1 MFRIVEFDDHDGGGV
16 AIANSKWFTPRKR
29 ELYWLPYK
37 EISAYNKALKK
48 GEDVN
53 TDWKLFKIKI
63 LFYETAEQ
71 SSDLNT
77 DCEDFQSTR
86 RIIRK
91 PRTIVERSDDE
102 ESSKFERPPRVL
114 NIVKNK
120 SIGKSPQSQDS
131 QNILDSPSCSQS
143 SVSQST
149 SVLAD
154 VAGSSSFNVTD
165 RIHINSPSTTIVGD
179 VRSFLPLP
187 QIETTFALNPDN
199 TEHSALQKKI
209 LHKLLVIEEQNKQI
223 IQLLLENKKSSRCE
237 VTVYKPNLPVAL
249 PLININSI
257 IEIENFLSNEENFT
271 ALSSYLAS
279 LGGKHVPARTNRI
292 LREILTDE
300 VSSLYNFH
308 GLRNEK

>member
-1 MFRIVEFDDHDGGGV
+1 MFRIVKFDDHDGGGV
-16 AIANSKWFTPRKR
+16 AIANSKWFTPRKK
-29 ELYWLPYK
+29 ELYWPPYK
-37 EISAYNKALKK
+37 EINAYNKALKK

-53 TDWKLFKIKI
+53 TDNWKLFKIKR
-63 LFYETAEQ
+63 LFYSTDDFDKARKKLKIAEQ

-91 PRTIVERSDDE
+91 PRRIVESSDDE

-149 SVLAD
+149 NVLAG
-154 VAGSSSFNVTD
+154 VAESSSFNVTD
-165 RIHINSPSTTIVGD
+165 RIYINSPSTTVGD
-179 VRSFLPLP
+179 VRSFLSLP

-199 TEHSALQKKI
+199 TEHSGTYAYRL
-209 LHKLLVIEEQNKQI
+209 
-223 IQLLLENKKSSRCE
+223 
-237 VTVYKPNLPVAL
+237 
-249 PLININSI
+249 
-257 IEIENFLSNEENFT
+257 
-271 ALSSYLAS
+271 
-279 LGGKHVPARTNRI
+279 
-292 LREILTDE
+292 
-300 VSSLYNFH
+300 
-308 GLRNEK
+308 